1 MQETLQVLLPIAI
14 AHVIIL
20 VVVIVVIKRLL
31 VGDSMNAVNRLKQVE
46 VEIRKKEEGIRREI
60 EEHEK
65 EFMRRKMEAE
75 ENLQKRREESEKE
88 LSRTRDQV
96 IGEARA
102 EAERM
107 LDQARK
113 GEEKLRQQIAQDMEE
128 KAVDYGGQVFRLV
141 FSERINQELNKQ
153 FVGELL
159 DALDEVDGGAMTVDT
174 SEAEF
179 IASHPLDPAQ
189 KARLE
194 QLLQEKFGARIRV
207 EERIQEDLLA
217 GLVMKLGSLE
227 IDGTLLNRYHEAVDE
242 VKKTAK
248 V

>member
-1 MQETLQVLLPIAI
+1 MEETLKVLLPIVI
-14 AHVIIL
+14 THVIIL
-20 VVVIVVIKRLL
+20 VVVIIVIKRLL
-31 VGDSMNAVNRLKQVE
+31 IGDSMNAVNRLKQVE

-60 EEHEK
+60 DEHEK
-65 EFMRRKMEAE
+65 EFMRKKMEAE
-75 ENLQKRREESEKE
+75 EEFQKRREESEKE

-96 IGEARA
+96 IGESRA

-128 KAVDYGGQVFRLV
+128 KAVDYGGQVFKLV
-141 FSERINQELNKQ
+141 FSERINEELNKQ

-159 DALDEVDGGAMTVDT
+159 DALDEVDGGSITVDT
-174 SEAEF
+174 SEVEF

-189 KARLE
+189 KTRLE
-194 QLLQEKFGARIRV
+194 QLLLEKFGEPIRV
-207 EERIQEDLLA
+207 DERIQDDLLA

-227 IDGTLLNRYHEAVDE
+227 IDGSLLNRYREAVDE